1 MKFKLSN
8 LCILLI
14 LFISFA
20 NNVESEI
27 ETKIIATVDNQI
39 ITSYELKNKI
49 ITNIILN
56 NEQIN
61 QENINKLKSVS
72 LKNLINSR
80 LKKKELINANLF
92 NDKIDTVEF
101 ISRIS
106 KNYTN
111 NIEDFKNIFKTN
123 NLSYELYEEEIKIEL
138 AWQQLILSLYGNKV
152 KIDENEVD
160 VELKKI
166 IDNQKNLIEYKLSE
180 LEVQIAKDKEIN
192 QTVKEIKNLI
202 QKEGFENTAIKY
214 SISLTAMDGGN
225 LGWVNAKS
233 LSNKILNIVNKLKIG
248 DVSEPIFQ
256 SNTILFIKLNEKKK
270 LDINK
275 INITKTKNRIINQK
289 QNEMLNLFSSSH
301 LSKIRNSA
309 SIDLK

>member
-8 LCILLI
+8 FCILLL
-14 LFISFA
+14 LFLSSA

-27 ETKIIATVDNQI
+27 KSKIIATVDNQI

-61 QENINKLKSVS
+61 QENIDKLKSIS
-72 LKNLINSR
+72 LKNLINFR

-92 NDKIDTVEF
+92 NDKIDTNEF

-111 NIEDFKNIFKTN
+111 NIEDFKDIFKLN
-123 NLSYELYEEEIKIEL
+123 NLSYDLYKEEIKIEL
-138 AWQQLILSLYGNKV
+138 AWQQLILSLYGNKI
-152 KIDENEVD
+152 KINESEVD
-160 VELKKI
+160 EELKKI
-166 IDNQKNLIEYKLSE
+166 INNQKNLIEYNLSE
-180 LEVQIAKDKEIN
+180 LEIQITKNKEID
-192 QTVKEIKNLI
+192 QIIDEIQNLI
-202 QKEGFENTAIKY
+202 EKEGFENTAIKY

-233 LSNKILNIVNKLKIG
+233 LSDKVLNIVNRLNIG
-248 DVSEPIFQ
+248 DISEPILQ
-256 SNTILFIKLNEKKK
+256 SDTILFLKLNEKKK

-275 INITKTKNRIINQK
+275 INMIETKNRIINQK
-289 QNEMLNLFSSSH
+289 KNEMLNLFSSSH

-309 SIDLK
+309 SIELK